1 MNRILR
7 LAMVLAA
14 LMLCLEA
21 SAQDD
26 TRSRGRI
33 RRQPPPATAQP
44 ATPTQPAQQPQ
55 ELTLRGKVVEDFE
68 GTKEPMLGATV
79 AVVDPATGTP
89 LQGTYTRDDGSFQL
103 SFSWKPGLVLKVSYV
118 GYRAFSQVIDP
129 NQTTYD
135 ITLQSDD
142 IGVEAVVVTALNVTQ
157 KKADLGYSVQRIEGA
172 NLVRSGEQNLVQ
184 ALAGKAA
191 GVQVISSAGVPGA
204 SSAVIIRGFSSMLGS
219 NQPLFIVD
227 GVPIDNSTRSVGT
240 LGEGENNRLQ
250 SVAQSNRMID
260 LNPDDIEDIN
270 ILKGPAAAALYGTRA
285 GAGTVVITTK
295 KGRRGTGNE
304 VNWRSS
310 IEFSQVNRL
319 PKLQDEFAQGNGG
332 QYIPSSPSSW
342 GPRIDGGVDNEGR
355 PLRRFDNLKSFFQ
368 TGVNFSNTVSYT
380 TTTDKTA
387 IRFSVGRADQ
397 NGVVPNTE
405 FFRNSFRLSVD
416 TDATSWLQLVLTG
429 NYVNSGGKRAQQG
442 SNTSG
447 VMLGLL
453 RTTPTFDNSA
463 GYENPDGSQRSYS
476 PRYDNP
482 FWTVNKNGYEDRL
495 DRFMSSTSAIA
506 RPLTWLEITLRTGLD
521 LYSERTDNYFAKGS
535 RAFDGALIND
545 RYTQREIY
553 NDLFA
558 TAKYRFNE
566 DFRVS
571 LTVGN
576 NLNERYSINNVV
588 QGTGLQLP
596 NFYNISN
603 ASDIKS
609 EQVISTIRMISF
621 FSFAKLHYKDLI
633 TLGITGR
640 HETSSTFGPE
650 NRGFFYPSL
659 DASFV
664 FTELEPLKNESTRKI
679 LSFGKVRAAYSM
691 VGIEPTLYSTRTYFF
706 SPLVGD
712 PYLQPPAQFPYLG
725 VAGYT
730 FDAVLGSRELKP
742 EQVLG
747 IEFGTDLRFL
757 DNRIGIDVTY
767 FYQRTTD
774 AIFRVPVAPS
784 TGFQAFI
791 DNSGEMVNRG
801 WEVVL
806 LGVPVRTKTRWG
818 QLEWTLDVNW
828 TRYRNQLKSLA
839 PGVDAL
845 ILGGFQGSDIR
856 AVPGKPYG
864 QIYGTRWL
872 RNEAGQLIIGEDG
885 YPQIDP
891 TDGVIGNTQPDYLL
905 GVGSDLRL
913 GKFSFYMLWDVR
925 QGGQLWNGTRG
936 ALNVFGMSDETRNR
950 GQLKVFEGVL
960 ADGTPNTIAV
970 PLDEDWYSG
979 LGGGFFGPTEQFI
992 EDASWV
998 RLRELTLSY
1007 SFEKLNL
1014 FNFVNRID
1022 LALTG
1027 RNVLLF
1033 TDYKGIDP
1041 ETSLA
1046 GAGSNAFGIDYFN
1059 MPNTRSLLF
1068 SVNFTFR

>member
-1 MNRILR
+1 MGRILHLTTVL
-7 LAMVLAA
+7 LALV
-14 LMLCLEA
+14 LCLQA
-21 SAQDD
+21 SAQED
-26 TRSRGRI
+26 TRTRGRI
-33 RRQPPPATAQP
+33 RRQPPPTQAPVQP
-44 ATPTQPAQQPQ
+44 QSTQPAQ
-55 ELTLRGKVVEDFE
+55 ELTLRGKVFEDFD

-79 AVVDPATGTP
+79 AIVDPNTDTP
-89 LQGTYTRDDGSFQL
+89 LQGTFTRDDGSFEI
-103 SFSWKPGLVLKVSYV
+103 SFSWKPGLLLRVSYV
-118 GYRAFSQVIDP
+118 GYRAFTQVIDP
-129 NQTTYD
+129 GQTSFN
-135 ITLQSDD
+135 ITLASDEV
-142 IGVEAVVVTALNVTQ
+142 GVEAVVVTALNVTQ

-172 NLVRSGEQNLVQ
+172 NLVRSAEQNLVQ

-204 SSAVIIRGFSSMLGS
+204 SSAVIIRGFSSMLGN
-219 NQPLFIVD
+219 NQPLFIID
-227 GVPIDNSTRSVGT
+227 GVPVDNSTRAVGT

-304 VNWRSS
+304 VTWRSA

-355 PLRRFDNLKSFFQ
+355 PLRRYDNLKSFFQ
-368 TGVNFSNTVSYT
+368 TGVNFSNTVAYT

-387 IRFSVGRADQ
+387 IRFSASRADQ
-397 NGVVPNTE
+397 NGIVPNTE

-416 TDATSWLQLVLTG
+416 TDATNWLQLVMTG
-429 NYVNSGGKRAQQG
+429 NYINSGGQRAQQG
-442 SNTSG
+442 SNVSG

-453 RTTPTFDNSA
+453 RTTPSFDNSA

-495 DRFMSSTSAIA
+495 DRFISTAAAIA
-506 RPLTWLEITLRTGLD
+506 RPLTWLEITLRAGTD
-521 LYSERTDNYFAKGS
+521 LYTERTDNYFAKGS
-535 RAFDGALIND
+535 RAFNGAIIND
-545 RYTQREIY
+545 RFTRREVY
-553 NDLFA
+553 SDLFA

-566 DFRVS
+566 NFRAS
-571 LTVGN
+571 FTVGN
-576 NLNERYSINNVV
+576 NLNERYAVHNIV

-596 NFYNISN
+596 NFYHVSN
-603 ASDIKS
+603 ADDIKS
-609 EQVISTIRMISF
+609 EQVIETIRMISF
-621 FSFAKLHYKDLI
+621 FGFAKLHYRDIL

-659 DASFV
+659 DLSFV
-664 FTELEPLKNESTRKI
+664 FTELEPLKSESTRKI
-679 LSFGKVRAAYSM
+679 LSFGKLRAAYSM
-691 VGIEPTLYSTRTYFF
+691 VGIEPAPFSTRTYFF
-706 SPLVGD
+706 SPQVGD

-725 VAGYT
+725 VAGFT
-730 FDAVLGSRELKP
+730 FDGVLGSRNLKP

-747 IEFGTDLRFL
+747 IEFGTDLRFF
-757 DNRIGIDVTY
+757 DNRIGIDLTY

-784 TGFQAFI
+784 TGYVAFI

-801 WEVVL
+801 WEAVL
-806 LGVPVRTKTRWG
+806 LGVPVRTKTRLG
-818 QLEWTLDVNW
+818 LLEWTLELNY
-828 TRYRNQLKSLA
+828 TRYRNELKSLA
-839 PGVDAL
+839 PGVSAL
-845 ILGGFQGSDIR
+845 ILGGFVGSDIR

-872 RNEAGQLIIGEDG
+872 RNAAGQLIIDEDG
-885 YPQIDP
+885 YPQID
-891 TDGVIGNTQPDYLL
+891 TEDGVIGNTQPDYLM
-905 GVGSDLRL
+905 GIGSDLRI
-913 GKFSFYMLWDVR
+913 GNFSFYMLWDIR
-925 QGGQLWNGTRG
+925 QGGQIWNGTRG
-936 ALNVFGMSDETRNR
+936 ALNVFGMAEETKNR
-950 GQLKVFEGVL
+950 GNLKVFEGVL
-960 ADGTPNTIAV
+960 ADGTPNTKAV
-970 PLDEDWYSG
+970 PLDEAWYSG

-998 RLRELTLSY
+998 RLRELSLSY
-1007 SFEKLNL
+1007 RFDKLNL
-1014 FNFVNRID
+1014 FNFVHRID
-1022 LALTG
+1022 LTATG

-1033 TDYKGIDP
+1033 TKYKGIDP
-1041 ETSLA
+1041 ETNLA
-1046 GAGSNAFGIDYFN
+1046 GAGSNAFGMDYFN